1 MAKLPYSYFQ
11 NSDVNFLAADLLG
24 KYLITSIGDVVTGG
38 IITETEAYKGIEDKA
53 SHAYGG
59 RFTNR
64 TQTMYQ
70 DGGLS
75 YVYLCYGIHHLFN
88 VVTGSKGVPHAVLIR
103 GLEPVIGLEHM
114 LVRRKMPSL
123 KPNLTAGPGAL
134 ARAMGIDKNLNAA
147 DLQGDQIWIEERGLH
162 FSNEEIIACPR
173 VGVDYAEDHALLP
186 WRYYIRGN
194 KFVSKPNNYI

>member
-24 KYLITSIGDVVTGG
+24 KYLITSIGDIVTGG
-38 IITETEAYKGIEDKA
+38 IITETEAYKGVEDKA

-64 TQTMYQ
+64 TQTMYE

-114 LVRRKMPSL
+114 LERRKMTSL

-147 DLQGDQIWIEERGLH
+147 DLQGEQIWIEDRGLH
-162 FSNEEIIACPR
+162 FRNEEIIACPR

>member
-38 IITETEAYKGIEDKA
+38 IITETEAYKGVEDKA

-64 TQTMYQ
+64 TQTMYEK
-70 DGGLS
+70 GGLS
-75 YVYLCYGIHHLFN
+75 YVYLCYGIHYLFN

-114 LVRRKMPSL
+114 LERRKMTSL

-147 DLQGDQIWIEERGLH
+147 DLQGDQIWIEDRGLH

-186 WRYYIRGN
+186 WRYYIRSN

>member
-24 KYLITSIGDVVTGG
+24 KYLITSIGDIVTGG
-38 IITETEAYKGIEDKA
+38 IITETEAYKGVEDKA

-64 TQTMYQ
+64 TQTMYE

-114 LVRRKMPSL
+114 LERRKMTSL

-147 DLQGDQIWIEERGLH
+147 DLQGDQIWIEDRGLH

>member
-38 IITETEAYKGIEDKA
+38 IITETEAYKGVEDKA

-64 TQTMYQ
+64 TQTMYE

-114 LVRRKMPSL
+114 LERRKMTSL

-147 DLQGDQIWIEERGLH
+147 DLQGDQIWIEDRGLH

>member
-24 KYLITSIGDVVTGG
+24 KYLITSIGDIVTGG
-38 IITETEAYKGIEDKA
+38 IITETEAYKGVEDKA

-64 TQTMYQ
+64 TQTMYE

-114 LVRRKMPSL
+114 LERRKMTSL

-147 DLQGDQIWIEERGLH
+147 DLQGDQIWIEDRGLH

-186 WRYYIRGN
+186 WRYYIRSN

>member
-38 IITETEAYKGIEDKA
+38 IITETEAYKGVEDKA

-64 TQTMYQ
+64 TQTMYE

-103 GLEPVIGLEHM
+103 GIEPVIGLEHM
-114 LVRRKMPSL
+114 LERRKMPSL

-134 ARAMGIDKNLNAA
+134 SKAMAIEKNLNAA
-147 DLQGDQIWIEERGLH
+147 DLQGEQIWIEDRGLH
-162 FSNEEIIACPR
+162 FRNEEIIACPR

>member
-38 IITETEAYKGIEDKA
+38 IITETEAYKGVEDKA

-64 TQTMYQ
+64 TQTMYEK
-70 DGGLS
+70 GGLC

-114 LVRRKMPSL
+114 LERRKMTSL

-173 VGVDYAEDHALLP
+173 VGVDYAEDHALLL

>member
-38 IITETEAYKGIEDKA
+38 IITETEAYKGVEDKA

-64 TQTMYQ
+64 TQTMYE

-114 LVRRKMPSL
+114 LERRKMTSL

-147 DLQGDQIWIEERGLH
+147 DLQGDQIWIEDRGLH
-162 FSNEEIIACPR
+162 FRNEEIIACPR

>member
-38 IITETEAYKGIEDKA
+38 IITETEAYKGVEDKA

-64 TQTMYQ
+64 TQTMYE

-114 LVRRKMPSL
+114 LERRKMTSL

>member
-38 IITETEAYKGIEDKA
+38 IITETEAYKGVEDKA

-64 TQTMYQ
+64 TQTMYE

-114 LVRRKMPSL
+114 LERRKMPSL

-134 ARAMGIDKNLNAA
+134 SKAMAIDKNLNAA
-147 DLQGDQIWIEERGLH
+147 DLQGDQIWIEDRGLH

-186 WRYYIRGN
+186 WRYYIRSN

>member
-64 TQTMYQ
+64 TQTMYE

-114 LVRRKMPSL
+114 LERRKMTSL

-147 DLQGDQIWIEERGLH
+147 DLQGDQIWIEDRGLH